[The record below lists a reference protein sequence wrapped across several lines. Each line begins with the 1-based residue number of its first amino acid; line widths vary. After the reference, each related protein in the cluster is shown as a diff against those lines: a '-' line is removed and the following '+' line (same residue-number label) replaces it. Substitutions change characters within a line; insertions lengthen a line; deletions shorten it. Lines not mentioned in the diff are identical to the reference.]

1 MYRLTKPWGTVE
13 GKVASQ
19 YKKDMYKN
27 TKRYVQKYKKD
38 MYKNT
43 KRYVQNY
50 AQMCVQKYVQ
60 TYKAL
65 GKSWGESCRKIQ
77 LIKAANEFKAN

>member
-1 MYRLTKPWGTVE
+1 
-13 GKVASQ
+13 
-19 YKKDMYKN
+19 MYKN
-27 TKRYVQKYKKD
+27 TKRYVQQYKKQD

-60 TYKAL
+60 TYEAL
-65 GKSWGESCRKIQ
+65 GNSWRESCRKIQ

>member
-27 TKRYVQKYKKD
+27 TKRYVQ
-38 MYKNT
+38 
-43 KRYVQNY
+43 NY

-60 TYKAL
+60 TYKDL